1 MTRTLSLFA
10 LFILGACSS
19 IDQTE
24 HCIQTRYGKI
34 INDKLDNGLQPTP
47 FSKVTCFTLRDQNF
61 PNPEEHS
68 ADKETMEA
76 QTKDPLTVTGDVAI
90 VYAFDPTKIRQI
102 YLEKRSQEQ
111 AEVQILNA
119 IRDGYRS
126 ALAGWT
132 VAEIFSA
139 RRADIGDS
147 VQAHI
152 QRKLNDPRIGQLA
165 IIKRVFIRDI
175 KVPPQIEAARIAST
189 QQTQKL
195 NQAMQQLAIDS
206 MSARSKVITAQ
217 AQAEANRL
225 TSISYA
231 SNPKMLDLEIAKALA
246 GLCGQA
252 TTCVIGASP
261 NALLG
266 LGKP

>member
-1 MTRTLSLFA
+1 MTRKLCVLALFA
-10 LFILGACSS
+10 LGACTS

-34 INDKLDNGLQPTP
+34 INDKLDNGLQATP
-47 FSKVTCFTLRDQNF
+47 FSNVTCFTLRDQNF
-61 PNPEEHS
+61 PNPAEHN

-76 QTKDPLTVTGDVAI
+76 QTKDPLTITGDVAI
-90 VYAFDPTKIRQI
+90 VYAFDPTKIKQI

-111 AEVQILNA
+111 AELQILNA

-147 VQAHI
+147 VRAHI
-152 QRKLNDPRIGQLA
+152 QRKLTDSRIGQLA
-165 IIKRVFIRDI
+165 IIKNVFIRDI

-225 TSISYA
+225 TSMSYT
-231 SNPKMLDLEIAKALA
+231 SNPKMLDLEIAKALS

-266 LGKP
+266 LNKP